1 LSQATPILSD
11 RPPGPRDREYDS
23 HDETSGE
30 HHDRVFELRRKVLAS
45 VALVA
50 GRNTIIKIVAL
61 LGNVVFARLLS
72 PANFGTVAFGLT
84 VLLFVQLLS
93 DGGLGVG
100 LIRRP
105 DEPHREDLR
114 ALLGF
119 QLLLTIV
126 LGGAVALIA
135 SAAPLGRAGLVTA
148 IMMPALPLLAFRAPS
163 SIVFER
169 GLNYAPLVRV
179 EVAEEVSYYVWG
191 ITAVVLGAG
200 VWGLATASVI
210 KALVGTAAL
219 LSVSPVARLVPS
231 YSWQRLKPLLRFG
244 VKFQAVELVNIGGLQ
259 LLNLGVAAIGGF
271 AVLGL
276 WTLTWRLAQI
286 PYMLFSALWRVSYPA
301 AAQLLSAGESARRMI
316 ERSLGLA
323 AVATGAI
330 LAAATGAVSPLIP
343 VVFGSRWGSVADVLP
358 LAFFALQLS
367 GPISVATA
375 GYLYAVGDASAVLR
389 AAFATSA
396 VWLIVTLPLVSPLGV
411 IAVGLGWMVSALIE
425 IPLLA
430 LPVKRRTG
438 AEFSRPV
445 IGPWVAASVGGG
457 AGWLVSRAVSH
468 GLIAA
473 ALGAATGL
481 CLYVLPIALLRRND
495 VRTILRLTQ
504 RVVRRDGSPA
514 ESARATRKPATR
526 RPAASRQS

>member
-1 LSQATPILSD
+1 VSQATPNLGD
-11 RPPGPRDREYDS
+11 RPPELRDGE
-23 HDETSGE
+23 HDRQDEPSGE
-30 HHDRVFELRRKVLAS
+30 HHDRAFELRRKVLAS

-50 GRNTIIKIVAL
+50 GRNLIVKIVAL

-105 DEPHREDLR
+105 EEPHREDLR

-119 QLLLTIV
+119 QLVLTIV

-135 SAAPLGRAGLVTA
+135 SAAPLGRIGLVTA

-163 SIVFER
+163 FIVFER
-169 GLNYAPLVRV
+169 NLNYAPLVRV

-200 VWGLATASVI
+200 VWGLATSSVI
-210 KALVGTAAL
+210 KALVGTLAI

-231 YSWQRLKPLLRFG
+231 CSWQRLKPMLGFG
-244 VKFQAVELVNIGGLQ
+244 VKFQAVELVNTGGLQ
-259 LLNLGVAAIGGF
+259 LLNLGVAGIGGF

-276 WTLTWRLAQI
+276 WTLAWRLAQI

-301 AAQLLSAGESARRMI
+301 AAQLLSAGESSRRMI
-316 ERSLGLA
+316 ERGLGLA

-330 LAAATGAVSPLIP
+330 LAVATGAVSPLIA

-358 LAFFALQLS
+358 VAFFALQLS

-375 GYLYAVGDASAVLR
+375 GYLYAVGDTSAVLR
-389 AAFATSA
+389 AATATSV
-396 VWLIVTLPLVSPLGV
+396 VWLLVTLPLVSTLGV
-411 IAVGLGWMVSALIE
+411 VAVGLGWMVSSLIE
-425 IPLLA
+425 IPILA

-438 AEFSRPV
+438 AEFLRPV
-445 IGPWVAASVGGG
+445 IVPWVAGSVGG
-457 AGWLVSRAVSH
+457 ASGWLVSRTVDR
-468 GLIAA
+468 GLVAA
-473 ALGAATGL
+473 LLGAAVATL
-481 CLYVLPIALLRRND
+481 IYTVPIVLLRREAAI
-495 VRTILRLTQ
+495 TIMRL
-504 RVVRRDGSPA
+504 
-514 ESARATRKPATR
+514 ATRVLVRADR
-526 RPAASRQS
+526 SA